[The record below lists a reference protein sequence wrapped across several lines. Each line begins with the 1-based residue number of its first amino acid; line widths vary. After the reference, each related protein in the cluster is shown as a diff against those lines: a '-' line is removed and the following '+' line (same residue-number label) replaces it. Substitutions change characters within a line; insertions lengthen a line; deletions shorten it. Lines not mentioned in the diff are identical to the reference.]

1 MCPFIYIYIYIYI
14 HLGVCLCVFAL
25 TGVLLNLKITTEEIV
40 IIMLN
45 VEHISIDESIKIRF
59 RGWEQTEGTTIFKP
73 FLLNDSSRKYL
84 DNNYTNRVCTLS
96 FIVK

>member
-1 MCPFIYIYIYIYI
+1 MIYIYI
-14 HLGVCLCVFAL
+14 HLCVCLCVFAL

-59 RGWEQTEGTTIFKP
+59 RG
-73 FLLNDSSRKYL
+73 
-84 DNNYTNRVCTLS
+84 
-96 FIVK
+96 